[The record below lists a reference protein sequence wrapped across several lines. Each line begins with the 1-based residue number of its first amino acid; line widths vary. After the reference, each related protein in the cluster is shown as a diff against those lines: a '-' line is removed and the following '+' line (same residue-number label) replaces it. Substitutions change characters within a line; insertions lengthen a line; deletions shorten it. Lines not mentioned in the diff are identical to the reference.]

1 MFENYIDWSI
11 TYYKDDISSVEGS
24 LAETTVK
31 WIIGGK
37 RKWLVVEHLDQQP
50 VKDLIINVHKMKP
63 TQLSMK
69 QQMSVDLFIDEAF
82 KENPRYLSYI
92 TDSEI
97 SDPSNF

>member
-1 MFENYIDWSI
+1 MEKKQFQIFDEYGEILFENYIDWSI
-11 TYYKDDISSVEGS
+11 SLYKDDVSRDEENLEEPSI
-24 LAETTVK
+24 K

-69 QQMSVDLFIDEAF
+69 KHRSEEPFIDEAF
-82 KENPRYLSYI
+82 KNIFKS
-92 TDSEI
+92 
-97 SDPSNF
+97 